1 MSKKILI
8 ADDLPEIRKL
18 VRLTLQS
25 DDYQVLEARNGKEAV
40 DIARDMKPDLIIM
53 DIIMPGEI
61 DGLEATKILK
71 EDPITKGCPIIMLT
85 SKGEVADREKGLD
98 VGVIEYFAKPFSPLE
113 LIQKVEQVLG
123 I

>member
-8 ADDLPEIRKL
+8 ADDLAEIRKL

-25 DDYQVLEARNGKEAV
+25 DDFQVLEARNGAEAV
-40 DIARDMKPDLIIM
+40 AIARAMKPDLIIM

-61 DGLEATKILK
+61 DGFEATRILK
-71 EDPITKGCPIIMLT
+71 EDPATKDCHIIMLT
-85 SKGEVADREKGLD
+85 SKGEVADREKGFD
-98 VGVIEYFAKPFSPLE
+98 IGAIEYFAKPFSPLE
-113 LIQKVEQVLG
+113 LIQKVEHFLG

>member
-1 MSKKILI
+1 MPKKILI
-8 ADDLPEIRKL
+8 ADDLSEIRKL

-40 DIARDMKPDLIIM
+40 EIARAEKPNLIIM
-53 DIIMPGEI
+53 DVIMPGEI

-71 EDPITKGCPIIMLT
+71 EDFTTKDCPIIMLT
-85 SKGEVADREKGLD
+85 SKGEVADREKGLEF
-98 VGVIEYFAKPFSPLE
+98 GVIEYFAKPFSPLE
-113 LIQKVEQVLG
+113 LIRKVEQVLG